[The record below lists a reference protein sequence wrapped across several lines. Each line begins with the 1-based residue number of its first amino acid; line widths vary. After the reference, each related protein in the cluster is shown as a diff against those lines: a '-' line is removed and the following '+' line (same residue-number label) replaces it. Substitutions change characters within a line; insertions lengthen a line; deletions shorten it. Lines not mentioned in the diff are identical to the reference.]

1 LLKNNCNKNINT
13 ESKGAKMNESINCD
27 CESELVGIF
36 PCSGS
41 ANVGIISNQL
51 ALELTKAG
59 KGRMLCTAGV
69 GAKIPVQLKNAEG
82 CDRIVVIDGC
92 PMNCASTIFENAQIA
107 VDKHIVVTELG
118 VKKTR
123 DTDIEDSVI
132 AENMEKCLFLF

>member
-1 LLKNNCNKNINT
+1 MT
-13 ESKGAKMNESINCD
+13 ENVKCD
-27 CESELVGIF
+27 CESEIVGIF

-69 GAKIPVQLKNAEG
+69 GAKIPAQLKNAEG

-92 PMNCASTIFENAQIA
+92 PMNCASTVFENAEIA
-107 VDKHIVVTELG
+107 VDTHIIITELG

-123 DTDIEDSVI
+123 DMDIEDSVI
-132 AENMEKCLFLF
+132 SENLAKCLELF